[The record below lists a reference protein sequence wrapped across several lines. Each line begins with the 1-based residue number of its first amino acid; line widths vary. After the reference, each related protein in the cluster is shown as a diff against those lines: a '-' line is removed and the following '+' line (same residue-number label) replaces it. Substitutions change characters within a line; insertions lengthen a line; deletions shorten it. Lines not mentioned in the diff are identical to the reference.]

1 MKTCSW
7 FESGFYVCNR
17 WTVAQANQLFFWH
30 AVKCV
35 AIYSAPCIPGKVVL
49 RFDSSLSHSAE
60 EKKTKLPNPPCSS
73 STICSLQASN
83 ISEDGES
90 KLLKVDTL
98 VQATVARS
106 VDSIDMQHEEK
117 RWKIPKRLKKKK
129 NSPSV
134 YSQTRINLSNFCHFY
149 DFFPILLSNLHF
161 HLLQG
166 FYIVGSKSHFNSL
179 VVKMENKIPSTPICS
194 YPQ

>member
-1 MKTCSW
+1 M
-7 FESGFYVCNR
+7 
-17 WTVAQANQLFFWH
+17 
-30 AVKCV
+30 KCV

-49 RFDSSLSHSAE
+49 SFDSSLSHSAE
-60 EKKTKLPNPPCSS
+60 GEKNKTTKSPCSF

-83 ISEDGES
+83 ISQDGES

-98 VQATVARS
+98 VQATVARG
-106 VDSIDMQHEEK
+106 VDSIDMQHEVK
-117 RWKIPKRLKKKK
+117 RWKIPKRLMK

-134 YSQTRINLSNFCHFY
+134 YSQPRINLSNFCHFY
-149 DFFPILLSNLHF
+149 DFFPPILLSNLHF

-179 VVKMENKIPSTPICS
+179 VVKMEN
-194 YPQ
+194 